1 MIAAAVGRAKAL
13 RLSRGPG
20 HSVRASVA
28 LAVAALA
35 LQTFLP
41 TVLSPSS
48 LLNLPL
54 LVAIYLMLM
63 SRSALAAMAI
73 GVLIGWAQDGLT
85 HGPVGTYGIV
95 YAILGF
101 LSASVSRVLQL
112 NLFYVLGLFVALAYL
127 AHEVLLYAVNAYLLV
142 QRPEFEPGLWFA
154 LTAFHAGVGML
165 VFPLFDRLVG
175 RK

>member
-1 MIAAAVGRAKAL
+1 MIAAAVGRAKTL
-13 RLSRGPG
+13 RLSRGSG
-20 HSVRASVA
+20 HSVRAGIA
-28 LAVAALA
+28 LAVAALI

-54 LVAIYLMLM
+54 LVALYFMLM
-63 SRSALAAMAI
+63 SPSALTAMAV

-85 HGPVGTYGIV
+85 HGPVGTFGIV
-95 YAILGF
+95 YAILGY
-101 LSASVSRVLQL
+101 LSASVSKVLQL
-112 NLFYVLGLFVALAYL
+112 SLFYVLGLFVALAYL
-127 AHEVLLYAVNAYLLV
+127 VHEVLLYTVNAYLLG
-142 QRPEFEPGLWFA
+142 QNAEFEPGLWLA

-165 VFPLFDRLVG
+165 VFPLFDRLVD